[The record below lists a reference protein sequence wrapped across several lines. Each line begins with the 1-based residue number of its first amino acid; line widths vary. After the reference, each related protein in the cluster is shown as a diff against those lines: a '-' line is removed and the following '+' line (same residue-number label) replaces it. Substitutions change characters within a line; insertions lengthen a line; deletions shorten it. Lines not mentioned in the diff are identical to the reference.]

1 MASISMFDRTNYE
14 PFMNEDKGLTGIVE
28 AACILFF
35 SFIGFD
41 FLTTL
46 SLEAINPTKNI
57 PIAIETSVI
66 LSAFIFSVMAF
77 ALNGVGNIAKLSSGG
92 GETAIAEIF

>member
-1 MASISMFDRTNYE
+1 MFNFDNFE
-14 PFMNEDKGLTGIVE
+14 PFMNEDKGISGIVE

-46 SLEAINPTKNI
+46 SLETINPAYNI
-57 PIAIETSVI
+57 PIAIEISVI
-66 LSAFIFSVMAF
+66 LTAFIYSLMAF